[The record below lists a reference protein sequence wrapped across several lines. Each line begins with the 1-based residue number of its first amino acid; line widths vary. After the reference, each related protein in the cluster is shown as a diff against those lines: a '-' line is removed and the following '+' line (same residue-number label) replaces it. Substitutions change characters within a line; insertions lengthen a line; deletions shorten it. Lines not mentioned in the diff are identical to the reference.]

1 MVERPPP
8 IKGPS
13 RSGSQRGQRKVVGS
27 SPMLFDTSEKFGQAS
42 GLDSLVHLFLLS
54 SSWPLPLAQEAGSSY
69 VEFGAFGSA
78 ASEDSDFADM
88 EKFPRD

>member
-54 SSWPLPLAQEAGSSY
+54 SSWPLEAGSSY